1 MDGFERKTMH
11 DLTCFFLKICCC
23 IKKSRMPNTEV
34 ESLVN
39 DKGKLTVAWTRVL
52 AEEAVRSGQWLD
64 TDTRTR

>member
-1 MDGFERKTMH
+1 
-11 DLTCFFLKICCC
+11 
-23 IKKSRMPNTEV
+23 MPNTEV